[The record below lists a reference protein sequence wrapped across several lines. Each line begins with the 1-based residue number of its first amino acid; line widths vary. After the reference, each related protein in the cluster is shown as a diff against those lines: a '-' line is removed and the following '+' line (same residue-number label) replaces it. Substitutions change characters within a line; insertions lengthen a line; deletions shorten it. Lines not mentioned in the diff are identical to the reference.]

1 MRNEENLKSNGR
13 RFNLL
18 KPVDKKKMTA
28 MILNMKPIVQ
38 VTAAIIVRSGSILIA
53 QRHPGDRL
61 AGLWEFPGGKIE
73 TGETPEQCLKRE
85 LREELEMDAVIGNYL
100 GSSIYQYDHIAIKL
114 MAYRA
119 FWDGSPIRLV
129 AHQCCRWV
137 VPGRLADYRF
147 TPADLPFVQRL
158 ASGQIAID

>member
-1 MRNEENLKSNGR
+1 
-13 RFNLL
+13 
-18 KPVDKKKMTA
+18 

-38 VTAAIIVRSGSILIA
+38 VTAAIIARSGCILIA
-53 QRHPGDRL
+53 QRHPDDSL

-73 TGETPEQCLKRE
+73 AGETPEQCLKRE
-85 LREELEMDAVIGNYL
+85 LREELEIDAAIGDYL
-100 GSSIYQYDHIAIKL
+100 GSSLYHYDHISIEL

-129 AHQCCRWV
+129 AHQSCRWV
-137 VPGRLADYRF
+137 LPDRLAAYRF